1 MFKFLILL
9 LIFNLSCSFKK
20 NPLSNQK
27 REGHSE
33 LYSEPD
39 SPKKFDQ
46 SNLKRIIVAGSSG
59 IEGHFSPH
67 IMSYKD
73 HSKEEN
79 QEIAIGG
86 IDAQM
91 AYLKILREE
100 YENVLLLDAGN
111 IFSSQ
116 HDFPTILQNY
126 RDLNYDGITFG
137 VNDFNI
143 QLPRPKLTTPQLMKS
158 FASQAK
164 TPILL
169 SNVFDLKTAK
179 KIDWKGVQPH
189 IIKEI
194 NGIKIGI
201 LGILPNEVSKLSPF
215 NNRVGL
221 FIEDMLKSTLA
232 EARVLRSMGAQAIIV
247 LTNQT
252 LDCGQAQAIE
262 SKLAIKK
269 VNFEPR
275 KNNVCDLSS
284 PLGQFLL
291 RLPPR
296 LVDVVI
302 TGRTQEKVANYVNG
316 TLVLGAYGQ
325 GKSLIYSELFFDST
339 TNSFLTDQTIVHQ
352 PVYFCREF
360 FKETN
365 DCFTEDSSIDH
376 EKRIPASFL
385 GKKIE
390 LEKVQPLKK
399 STSIHIN
406 FDKALED
413 LRTDIIYKP
422 QEINHSQIVVINIS
436 GLELMDLLEED
447 VNSGNQGRWFP
458 VQFSSKED
466 QLQLK
471 IHHQLIL
478 SENNYKVATDLK
490 SILNNSKLHQL
501 MLETNN
507 AETNHLSWNSFGP
520 EDTLSTHLSSLKR

>member
-1 MFKFLILL
+1 MLKFLILL
-9 LIFNLSCSFKK
+9 LFLNLGCSFKK

-27 REGHSE
+27 LQGHLE

-39 SPKKFDQ
+39 SPKKIDN
-46 SNLKRIIVAGSSG
+46 SKIKRVIIAGTSG

-67 IMSYKD
+67 IIPFND
-73 HSKEEN
+73 HSKEN

-86 IDAQM
+86 FDAQL

-100 YENVLLLDAGN
+100 YENVLLFDAGN

-137 VNDFNI
+137 VHDFNI
-143 QLPRPKLTTPQLMKS
+143 QLPKPKLTTPEQMKA
-158 FASQAK
+158 FAAQTK

-169 SNVFDLKTAK
+169 SNIFDLKTAK

-189 IIKEI
+189 LIKEI
-194 NGIKIGI
+194 NGVKIGI

-232 EARVLRSMGAQAIIV
+232 EARLLRSMGAQAIIV
-247 LTNQT
+247 IINQSIGCGQT
-252 LDCGQAQAIE
+252 LATEA
-262 SKLAIKK
+262 KLAIKK
-269 VNFEPR
+269 VNFEPK
-275 KNNVCDLSS
+275 KNNVCNLSS

-296 LVDVVI
+296 LIDVVI
-302 TGRTQEKVANYVNG
+302 TGRTEEKVANYVNG

-325 GKSLIYSELFFDST
+325 GKSMIYSELFFDST

-365 DCFTEDSSIDH
+365 DCFAEDASIDH
-376 EKRIPASFL
+376 NKRIPASFL

-390 LEKVQPLKK
+390 LDKIQPSKK
-399 STSIHIN
+399 SSFIHIN
-406 FDKALED
+406 FDKGLED
-413 LRTDIIYKP
+413 LHSDIIYKP
-422 QEINHSQIVVINIS
+422 KEMNQSQIVVVNIS
-436 GLELMDLLEED
+436 GDELIHILEED
-447 VNSGNQGRWFP
+447 VNNGNQQKWYP
-458 VQFSSKED
+458 IQFSSKDD
-466 QLQLK
+466 QLEIK
-471 IHHQLIL
+471 FNHEVI
-478 SENNYKVATDLK
+478 SAENNYKVATDLET
-490 SILNNSKLHQL
+490 ILNNSKLHQL

-507 AETNHLSWNSFGP
+507 EETNHLSWNSFGL
-520 EDTLSTHLSSLKR
+520 EDTISTHLSSLKH